1 MPEYEFVT
9 VDVFTEHRFG
19 GNPLAVLPDAR
30 GMSDARMQDVA
41 REFNLSETTFVLPPD
56 DPAHAARVRIFT
68 PGGELPFAG
77 HPNVGTAFV
86 LARMGNAA
94 AELVF
99 EEAAGLVRVLVE
111 RDAGGEAVG
120 ALVAAPRT
128 LTVGAELT
136 VASVAAMADLDEADV
151 RTEAHYPLVAGVGTP
166 FAIAE
171 LIDRTALS
179 AARPVTAAFESAAE
193 AVPDLG
199 VDLSLL
205 LYVRD
210 PEDPSKL
217 HARCFCPLM
226 GVPED
231 PATGS
236 AVAALAALL
245 ASLAP
250 GAEVELAFDVAQGAD
265 MGRPSRIL
273 ATGSKTAELGVQATV
288 SGRCVPVS
296 RGRIE
301 G

>member
-1 MPEYEFVT
+1 
-9 VDVFTEHRFG
+9 
-19 GNPLAVLPDAR
+19 
-30 GMSDARMQDVA
+30 
-41 REFNLSETTFVLPPD
+41 
-56 DPAHAARVRIFT
+56 VRIFT

-86 LARMGNAA
+86 LARLGNAA

-99 EEAAGLVRVLVE
+99 EEAAGLVRVRIE

-136 VASVAAMADLDEADV
+136 VADAAGMADLDEGDIV
-151 RTEAHYPLVAGVGTP
+151 TEAHYPLVAGVGTP

-179 AARPVTAAFESAAE
+179 AARPVTAAFERVSE
-193 AVPDLG
+193 GLDDLG
-199 VDLSLL
+199 VDLSLM

-210 PEDPSKL
+210 PGDPAKL

-236 AVAALAALL
+236 AAAALAALL
-245 ASLAP
+245 TSLAP

-273 ATGSKTAELGVQATV
+273 ATGSKTAEFGVQATV
-288 SGRCVPVS
+288 AGRCVPVS